1 MDGYHYPRDPLP
13 ENDPPPPPLTKS
25 MESAAF
31 ANRTALEELVY
42 EANRAE
48 REARA
53 IKLQD
58 AEDLARKRTG
68 SCLKIERKLEGAS
81 SELEE
86 EATRSAGPSLV

>member
-42 EANRAE
+42 EANRA
-48 REARA
+48 
-53 IKLQD
+53 
-58 AEDLARKRTG
+58 
-68 SCLKIERKLEGAS
+68 
-81 SELEE
+81 
-86 EATRSAGPSLV
+86 